1 MLPCMFSIM
10 KCIHALFLHRAPPPL
25 PHVYTGNAKSQMVGQ
40 LQGAISTMRAT
51 GNRDFTKVLGVV
63 HHHHHHDDD
72 DDDQQV
78 DVHELSDQEF
88 LHRQRVRR
96 VFRTVDRD
104 NSGRIERSELDHLLV
119 MLGLRVAPYEMRAIF
134 DYVDSDNSGTI
145 EFDEF
150 YEWCVSGVC
159 VCKAHAF
166 LLLFF
171 FAVD

>member
-1 MLPCMFSIM
+1 
-10 KCIHALFLHRAPPPL
+10 
-25 PHVYTGNAKSQMVGQ
+25 MVGQ
-40 LQGAISTMRAT
+40 LQGTISTMRAT
-51 GNRDFTKVLGVV
+51 GNRDFAKVLGVV
-63 HHHHHHDDD
+63 HHKNDDD
-72 DDDQQV
+72 DHV
-78 DVHELSDQEF
+78 DVHQLSDEQF

-150 YEWCVSGVC
+150 YEW
-159 VCKAHAF
+159 
-166 LLLFF
+166 
-171 FAVD
+171 